1 MQAPEKRIFS
11 REEFKLLREA
21 RSLIKDEFS
30 ENISLSAEDAVDRI
44 YEYALE
50 SENEMLYDIFMQL
63 NPSIDPDRPKA
74 TNTAAEAS
82 RQKKRMYRGAE
93 VAVS

>member
-1 MQAPEKRIFS
+1 
-11 REEFKLLREA
+11 
-21 RSLIKDEFS
+21 
-30 ENISLSAEDAVDRI
+30 
-44 YEYALE
+44 
-50 SENEMLYDIFMQL
+50 MLYDIFMQL